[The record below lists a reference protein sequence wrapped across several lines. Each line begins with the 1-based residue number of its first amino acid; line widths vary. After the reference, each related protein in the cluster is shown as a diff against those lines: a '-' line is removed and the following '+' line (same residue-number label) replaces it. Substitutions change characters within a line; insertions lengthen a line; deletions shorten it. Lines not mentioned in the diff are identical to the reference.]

1 MMELQ
6 HQRLMVLAGQ
16 LQLESLISAAPALSQ
31 QAVDQEWSYMDFLE
45 HLLHEEKLAR
55 HQRKQAMYTR
65 MAAFPAVKTFEEYDF
80 TFATGAPQKQL
91 QSLRSLSFIERNENI
106 VLLGPSGVGKTHLAI
121 AMGYEAVRAG
131 IKVRF
136 TTAADL
142 LLQLSTAQR
151 QGRYKTTLQRGVMAP
166 RLLIIDEIGYLPMN
180 REEAS
185 LFFRLLNRRYEK
197 ASIILTSNKGFAD
210 WGEMF
215 GDHVLATAILDRLLH
230 HSTTLNIKGESYR
243 LKEKRKAG
251 VLTKNTTPISDDEMV
266 KSGQHQ

>member
-1 MMELQ
+1 MTRSAEEPHDGRTATSTADGACRTAPAGQSYRRSAGAVATGGGSGMEL
-6 HQRLMVLAGQ
+6 HGL
-16 LQLESLISAAPALSQ
+16 P
-31 QAVDQEWSYMDFLE
+31 E

-80 TFATGAPQKQL
+80 TFATGAPQKQI

-142 LLQLSTAQR
+142 LLEAVHCTAS
-151 QGRYKTTLQRGVMAP
+151 GPLQNDSQSWCHGP
-166 RLLIIDEIGYLPMN
+166 
-180 REEAS
+180 EAAYH
-185 LFFRLLNRRYEK
+185 R
-197 ASIILTSNKGFAD
+197 
-210 WGEMF
+210 
-215 GDHVLATAILDRLLH
+215 
-230 HSTTLNIKGESYR
+230 
-243 LKEKRKAG
+243 
-251 VLTKNTTPISDDEMV
+251 
-266 KSGQHQ
+266 